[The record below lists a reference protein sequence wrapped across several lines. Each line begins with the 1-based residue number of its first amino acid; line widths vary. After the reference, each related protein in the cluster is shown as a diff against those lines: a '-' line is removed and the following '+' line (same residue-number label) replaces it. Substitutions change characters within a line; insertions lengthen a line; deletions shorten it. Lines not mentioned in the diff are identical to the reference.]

1 MNILISFHE
10 GERNHIQ
17 QGEKLHKNKRR
28 KTNYIW
34 WRKIGEKMHKPKK
47 RKKRII
53 FGGEKYGKNC
63 IGRTKKEEIELYLVE
78 KKLGS
83 LAAISLSVPV
93 NLAICR
99 DTSVSNEIYRLFQKY
114 LLSMPKVLSR
124 FYAEIMLV
132 KSYQKNCFE
141 EKNIFSV

>member
-1 MNILISFHE
+1 M
-10 GERNHIQ
+10 
-17 QGEKLHKNKRR
+17 HKPKKRR
-28 KTNYIW
+28 KKDYIW
-34 WRKIGEKMHKPKK
+34 WRKIWKK
-47 RKKRII
+47 LQRS
-53 FGGEKYGKNC
+53 E
-63 IGRTKKEEIELYLVE
+63 KKEIEFYLVEKNREKELYLVE

-132 KSYQKNCFE
+132 KSY
-141 EKNIFSV
+141 

>member
-1 MNILISFHE
+1 MLFKIRFHKRQSFLKIILISFHE
-10 GERNHIQ
+10 WERIHIYW
-17 QGEKLHKNKRR
+17 GEKLHKNKRR
-28 KTNYIW
+28 KKGIL
-34 WRKIGEKMHKPKK
+34 
-47 RKKRII
+47 

-63 IGRTKKEEIELYLVE
+63 IGRKKEENELYLVE

-132 KSYQKNCFE
+132 KSY
-141 EKNIFSV
+141 